1 MNKAKQRRQAK
12 EAEKLQ
18 RSVDVGYSKQRRQ
31 LVSARYIPPSPFDD
45 IRKGV
50 VQYLAEKEGA
60 A

>member
-1 MNKAKQRRQAK
+1 MNKSKARRQAK

-18 RSVDVGYSKQRRQ
+18 RVVDAGYQRQRRQ
-31 LVSARYIPPSPFDD
+31 IVSPRYTPPSPLDAL
-45 IRKGV
+45 RSGV